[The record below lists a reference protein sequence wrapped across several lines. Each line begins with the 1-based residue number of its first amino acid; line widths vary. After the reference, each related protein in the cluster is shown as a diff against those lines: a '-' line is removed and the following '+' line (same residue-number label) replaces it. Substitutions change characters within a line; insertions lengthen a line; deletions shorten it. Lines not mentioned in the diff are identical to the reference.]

1 MSCSVVCR
9 FYLQYSTCVPFG
21 LLLNRTGS
29 SPALFVPLKAFQF
42 LLLVS
47 VSVQHLSLFT
57 LQSLVST
64 LFLLS
69 LSDGKNIVNVCVCLF
84 FYSFLFVCLFTWY
97 MIFFKKEF
105 WCGFNKG
112 LFLKGTNLFIRASAS
127 FYSVVITTLPV
138 MSVIIAELK
147 AP

>member
-1 MSCSVVCR
+1 
-9 FYLQYSTCVPFG
+9 
-21 LLLNRTGS
+21 
-29 SPALFVPLKAFQF
+29 
-42 LLLVS
+42 
-47 VSVQHLSLFT
+47 
-57 LQSLVST
+57 
-64 LFLLS
+64 
-69 LSDGKNIVNVCVCLF
+69 
-84 FYSFLFVCLFTWY
+84 